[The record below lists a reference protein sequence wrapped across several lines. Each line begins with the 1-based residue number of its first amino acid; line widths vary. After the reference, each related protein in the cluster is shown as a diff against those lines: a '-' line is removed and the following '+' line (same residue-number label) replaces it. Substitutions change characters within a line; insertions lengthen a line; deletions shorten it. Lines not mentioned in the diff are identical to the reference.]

1 MPCGVIHFFLSGY
14 LTELKDFAPIGT
26 KILTKYSLYSNK
38 ILTSLSYKKLSN
50 KSLAFKETMYN
61 LFLIVG
67 SVFIVVTLILLRIR
81 YFPPSKFS
89 YILTSI

>member
-26 KILTKYSLYSNK
+26 KILTKYSLY
-38 ILTSLSYKKLSN
+38 SN